1 MSSPIDT
8 SWTRRALFGLVAV
21 IAFPARS
28 EGFDHTHEAWTRL
41 LSKHVVLLANGNASK
56 VDYAGMASDRTALN
70 DYLASLSS
78 LSTPLF
84 ARLDTRRQL
93 AFLIN
98 AYNAFTIQLILTQ
111 YPRLASIKD
120 LGSLWQSP
128 WKKRFFSLLG
138 NETSLDDI
146 ENGMLRA
153 PGSFDD
159 PRIHFAINCASI
171 GCPALRPEA
180 YVAQQLDAQL
190 DAQAAKFLADRSRN
204 RWNPER
210 QRLEVSMLF
219 DWFGDDFR
227 RGFRGISSPG
237 TLFAR
242 HADALADASADRER
256 IRTLRVELGF
266 LPYDWSLNDV
276 RT

>member
-1 MSSPIDT
+1 MSSPFNT

-21 IAFPARS
+21 IAVPARS

-41 LSKHVVLLANGNASK
+41 LSKHVVLRADGNASK
-56 VDYAGMASDRTALN
+56 VDYAGMASDRGALN

-78 LSTPLF
+78 LSSPLF
-84 ARLDTRRQL
+84 ARLDARHQL
-93 AFLIN
+93 AFLVN
-98 AYNAFTIQLILTQ
+98 AYNAFTIQLILTR
-111 YPRLASIKD
+111 YPRIASIKD

-128 WKKRFFSLLG
+128 WNKRFFSLLG

-153 PGSFDD
+153 PGRFDD

-227 RGFRGISSPG
+227 RGFRGISSPEA
-237 TLFAR
+237 LFAR

-256 IRTLRVELGF
+256 IRSLRAELGF

>member
-1 MSSPIDT
+1 MNSAVKIMC
-8 SWTRRALFGLVAV
+8 TRRALFGLVGV
-21 IAFPARS
+21 IAFPVRS
-28 EGFDHTHEAWTRL
+28 EGFDHTHEPWTRL
-41 LSKHVVLLANGNASK
+41 LSKHVVLRADGNASK
-56 VDYAGMASDRTALN
+56 VDYAGMASDRAALN
-70 DYLASLSS
+70 DYLARLSS
-78 LSTPLF
+78 LDSSSF
-84 ARLDTRRQL
+84 ARLDTRQQL

-98 AYNAFTIQLILTQ
+98 AYNAFTIELILTR

-146 ENGMLRA
+146 ENGMLRR
-153 PGSFDD
+153 PGRFDD

-180 YVAQQLDAQL
+180 YGAQQLDTQL
-190 DAQAAKFLADRSRN
+190 DAQAATFLADRARN

-227 RGFRGISSPG
+227 RGFRGLSSPEA
-237 TLFAR
+237 LFAR
-242 HADALADASADRER
+242 HADVLADRPADRER
-256 IRTLRVELGF
+256 IRTLRAELGF

-276 RT
+276 RR